1 VRLGTGE
8 VYSVVEGID
17 EVMEALVVH
26 IEDPEGG
33 PGELILFVA
42 LADGAELDDELRERI
57 ATELRSA
64 LSPRHVPDT
73 IAAVP
78 AIPKTLTMKKLELP
92 VKRILL
98 GSPPEEV
105 ASRDALADPRALDAF
120 VAFAAERAPAPEK
133 ERYIT
138 R

>member
-1 VRLGTGE
+1 VLE
-8 VYSVVEGID
+8 S
-17 EVMEALVVH
+17 LVVH

-33 PGELILFVA
+33 AGELILFVA
-42 LADGAELDDELRERI
+42 LADDLDLDDDLRRRI
-57 ATELRSA
+57 ATELRST

-98 GSPPEEV
+98 GDPPEKV
-105 ASRDALADPRALDAF
+105 ASRDALADPHALDAF
-120 VAFAAERAPAPEK
+120 VEFASEQANEPQGEAAPERK
-133 ERYIT
+133 RYIT